1 MITNCRSCKSTK
13 LTEIVSLGEQ
23 YIPSFSED
31 NVLKAPLT
39 LLLCGECS
47 LLQLTESV
55 ALSNLYTDDY
65 GYYSGVNTTMRK
77 HLQGIVSSSM
87 SKVQLNDFE
96 TVVDIGSN
104 DATLLK
110 NYPDTI
116 RCIGFDLVP
125 KFEKY
130 YDQDNLGFVNK
141 PFSKEEYFKVTD
153 KKAKII
159 TAISMFYD
167 LDDPDT
173 FMKDLAA
180 IIDEDGVIVI
190 QQNYLPT
197 MLKNNAFD
205 NIVHEH
211 VTYYSLTSF
220 EKIAIR
226 AGLEVFDVELN
237 DLNGGS
243 IRTYLRPMNNVRKLR
258 ISEQKMKLNQTFT
271 YTLFGM
277 RIDKIVKQLYT
288 FIKDKVDNGK
298 TVYVYGAST
307 RGNTLL
313 QTCGLDNKLIT
324 AAVER
329 NPDKWG
335 KKISGIP
342 IISEEQARKEKPD
355 YMLVLPYF
363 FKKEFVKRE
372 KEYLDQGGHLIFP
385 LPEFEVI

>member
-1 MITNCRSCKSTK
+1 MITNCRSCKSNK
-13 LTEIVSLGEQ
+13 LVEIVSLGEQ
-23 YIPSFSED
+23 YIPSFSEE
-31 NVLKAPLT
+31 NRLKAPLT
-39 LLLCGECS
+39 LLLCGDCS
-47 LLQLTESV
+47 LLQLSESV
-55 ALSNLYTDDY
+55 PLSDLYTDDY
-65 GYYSGVNTTMRK
+65 GYYSGVNNTMRK
-77 HLQGIVSSSM
+77 HLQEIVSSAMQKTELS
-87 SKVQLNDFE
+87 DFE

-130 YDQDNLGFVNK
+130 YDQVNLDFVNK
-141 PFSKEEYFKVTD
+141 PFSKEEYFKLTD

-167 LDDPDT
+167 LDDPET
-173 FMKDLAA
+173 FMKDLAEVV
-180 IIDEDGVIVI
+180 DENGVIII

-226 AGLEVFDVELN
+226 CGLEVFDVELN

-258 ISEQKMKLNQTFT
+258 LMEQKMKLGQQLT

-277 RIDKIVKQLYT
+277 RINKIAKQLYT
-288 FIKDKVDNGK
+288 FVKKQVDNGR

-313 QTCGLDNKLIT
+313 QMCGLDNKLIK

-342 IISEEQARKEKPD
+342 IISEEQAREEKPD

-363 FKKEFVKRE
+363 FKKEFIKRE
-372 KEYLDQGGHLIFP
+372 QAYREAGGHLIFP

>member
-1 MITNCRSCKSTK
+1 
-13 LTEIVSLGEQ
+13 
-23 YIPSFSED
+23 
-31 NVLKAPLT
+31 
-39 LLLCGECS
+39 
-47 LLQLTESV
+47 
-55 ALSNLYTDDY
+55 
-65 GYYSGVNTTMRK
+65 
-77 HLQGIVSSSM
+77 
-87 SKVQLNDFE
+87 
-96 TVVDIGSN
+96 
-104 DATLLK
+104 
-110 NYPDTI
+110 
-116 RCIGFDLVP
+116 
-125 KFEKY
+125 
-130 YDQDNLGFVNK
+130 
-141 PFSKEEYFKVTD
+141 
-153 KKAKII
+153 
-159 TAISMFYD
+159 MFYD